1 MTAEEFWL
9 NGRVEAIELKRC
21 LCCPAE
27 PADRLKLSECAYDQ
41 CHQELVEPD
50 RGKDLEKVQK
60 FSECREL
67 IKIPWTRLSS
77 PLFSRHSMGPEICT
91 DLTHLKLIMGLAPMV
106 PGIPGGHRSTSIVEP
121 DQALLEALLMVLME
135 PQDPL

>member
-67 IKIPWTRLSS
+67 IEIPWTRLSS

-91 DLTHLKLIMGLAPMV
+91 DLTHLNHTMGLAPML
-106 PGIPGGHRSTSIVEP
+106 IPGGHQSASIVEP
-121 DQALLEALLMVLME
+121 DQDPPEDLLMVPMV